1 MWDVWAELRS
11 RRHITLEWA
20 DLGDELGRI
29 DAMGRQV
36 TITLH
41 YRLNARDRRAV
52 LAHELVHDER
62 GILFD
67 DDSPSELVQCEERAV
82 RREVARRLCPPADLE
97 RRVRSAVADGQAVC
111 PADVSEW
118 FDVPDDV
125 ATEALMMHGL
135 TLAATHVAGHPSAEQ
150 PRVA

>member
-1 MWDVWAELRS
+1 MWDVWAELRR

-29 DAMGRQV
+29 DSVDGRL

-52 LAHELVHDER
+52 LAHELVHAER

-67 DDSPSELVQCEERAV
+67 DDSPAELVQCEERAV
-82 RREVARRLCPPADLE
+82 RREVARRLCPPDQLVL
-97 RRVRSAVADGQAVC
+97 RVRAAVADGQAVS
-111 PADVSEW
+111 PAEVSEW
-118 FDVPDDV
+118 FDVPADV
-125 ATEALMMHGL
+125 ATEALVMHGL
-135 TLAATHVAGHPSAEQ
+135 ALAATD
-150 PRVA
+150 RR